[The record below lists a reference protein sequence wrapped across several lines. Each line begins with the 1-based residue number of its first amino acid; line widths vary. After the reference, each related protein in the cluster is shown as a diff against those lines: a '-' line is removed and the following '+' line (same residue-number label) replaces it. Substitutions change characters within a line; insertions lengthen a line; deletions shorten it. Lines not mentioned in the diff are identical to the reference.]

1 VLEEVQVGEVRQK
14 PVTEPPRRRLSGD
27 DNARNAESPITDELI
42 AAAKRGD
49 RDAWELL
56 YHVHAKPLFGFLMM
70 RLSHA
75 DDAAEA
81 LSETFL
87 RGIERFGSFRG
98 GPESVKAWFFTVA
111 RNVSIDRLRARK
123 RVFMQSEIADTI
135 DLTNPEFDERMIA
148 LQDRTDLGLA
158 LATLP
163 ADDREVLWLRI
174 GQGLSSAD
182 VARIV
187 GKRPGAVRMQQMRAL
202 QALGEAFPR

>member
-1 VLEEVQVGEVRQK
+1 
-14 PVTEPPRRRLSGD
+14 VTELPARRLTEDGKG
-27 DNARNAESPITDELI
+27 ATAESSVTDELI
-42 AAAKRGD
+42 SAAKHGD

-56 YHVHAKPLFGFLMM
+56 YHLHAKPLFGFLMM
-70 RLSHA
+70 RLSHV
-75 DDAAEA
+75 DDASEA

-111 RNVSIDRLRARK
+111 RNVSIDRLRTRK
-123 RVFMQSEIADTI
+123 RLLSQSEVLDTI
-135 DLTNPEFDERMIA
+135 DVTNPEFDERMIA
-148 LQDRTDLGLA
+148 LEDHSDLGAA

-174 GQGLSSAD
+174 GQGLSSAE

-202 QALGEAFPR
+202 QALTEAFGR